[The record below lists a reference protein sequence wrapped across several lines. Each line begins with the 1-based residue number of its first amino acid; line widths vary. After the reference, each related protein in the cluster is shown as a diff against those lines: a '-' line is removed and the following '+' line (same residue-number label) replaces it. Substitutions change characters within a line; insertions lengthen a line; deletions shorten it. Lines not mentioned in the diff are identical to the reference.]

1 MVTNWWLWR
10 MMRCGAVEATFLATA
25 EEAMV
30 LVVEVLMVV
39 KVVMVEVV
47 EAMVKVQ
54 EKLKKK

>member
-1 MVTNWWLWR
+1 